1 MKLKFDAN
9 LPYQQEAIR
18 AAVGV
23 FEGQPSNQSQFEVSF
38 TTQMG
43 MLEQTELGIGN
54 RVAIQSGRI
63 LDNTHAVQE
72 ANDIPQSTSLLESYQ
87 AKKDVEKGKPRNY
100 DFPNFSIEMETG
112 TGKTYVYLRTI
123 FELNQKYGFKKF
135 IIVVP
140 SVAIREGVLTSIDMT
155 KEHFASLYDNAP
167 FDHFVYDSKKLGKV
181 RQFATSNQIQIMV
194 INIQAFQKDAGD
206 DVDYSKLDDEQRKK
220 LNVIHQER
228 DAMSGRRPI
237 EFIQSARP
245 IVIIDEPQSVD
256 NTPKSRR
263 AIQQLNPVACFR
275 YSATHTNPYN
285 LLYKLDP
292 IKAYDLHLVKRIEVS
307 SVKADDSFNDVFIR
321 LDKVDYTK
329 GAKTP
334 HAKVTI
340 NVDTLNGP
348 KPKTFTVKQGDDLY
362 ERSNRS
368 PRSRARPEYQ
378 HGFIVSNISAE
389 PGLEHIEFNNGRM
402 ICQGEEE
409 GGMAEEVMK
418 AQIRETIERHLQKEL
433 RMKDKGV
440 KVLSLFFIDRVAN
453 YRLYGDDRT
462 PRKGKIAEWFEEAF
476 TELSAKPLYKGL
488 LTQPVETLHNG
499 YFSSD
504 KRGVLKDTAGNTQ
517 ADEGTYSLIMRDK
530 ERLLSPEEPLRFIFS
545 HSALKEGWD
554 NPNVFQLCSLREM
567 GTERERRQTIGRGLR
582 LPVNQDGERVYDDTI
597 NRLTVIAGETF
608 EEYARGLQ
616 DDIERDCQIK
626 FGRIEQTAF
635 SKLVRPVPEG
645 EEEKAVGQDASA
657 RIWEDLKEKGY
668 IDAQG
673 DIQAKFDPNREGF
686 ILELTLE
693 HEPMRAAILDEMR
706 KYIFRDRIVDARQKR
721 LLRFKKAVAL
731 TPEFEELWN
740 RISRKTAYA
749 VEFETDELIKQ
760 ASSRLKD
767 MERIRPVTIL
777 TTREELEVTKAGIQA
792 GRVLE
797 ARTTDASKPKA
808 LPDILAFLQRE
819 TELTRHT
826 LVRILKES
834 CQLGDFPVNP
844 QAFMT
849 EVAKQINRTLRSMIV
864 DGIKYEQIAGQEYEM
879 RLFEEDEIESY
890 LSNLYEVQSK
900 NKTLYDYI
908 PYDSEV
914 EHEFARQLDGMEN
927 IRLFVKLPRW
937 FVVDTPIGDYNPD
950 WAIVAEQDSKVY
962 LVRETKGTLD
972 DEKRRVSENQ
982 KIKCGKRHFEALG
995 VDFKT
1000 VTTVAEALTTE
1011 MATIGKLGV
1020 TSDGS
1025 STQTSSHS

>member
-1 MKLKFDAN
+1 VKLKFDAN
-9 LPYQQEAIR
+9 LSYQQEAVQ
-18 AAVGV
+18 AAVGI

-38 TTQMG
+38 TTQMD
-43 MLEQTELGIGN
+43 MLKYTELGIGN
-54 RVAIQSGRI
+54 RVAIESGRI
-63 LDNTHAVQE
+63 LNNTHAVQE
-72 ANDIPQSTSLLESYQ
+72 ANDIPKSISPPESYQ
-87 AKKDVEKGKPRNY
+87 AKKDAEKGKPRNY

-140 SVAIREGVLTSIDMT
+140 SVAIREGVLASINMT
-155 KEHFASLYDNAP
+155 KEHFASLYDNVP

-181 RQFATSNQIQIMV
+181 RQFATSNQIQLMV
-194 INIQAFQKDAGD
+194 INIQAFQKDAG
-206 DVDYSKLDDEQRKK
+206 KK
-220 LNVIHQER
+220 LSIIHQER

-256 NTPKSRR
+256 NTPKSQR
-263 AIQQLNPVACFR
+263 AIQQLKPVACFR
-275 YSATHTNPYN
+275 YSATHLNPYN

-292 IKAYDLHLVKRIEVS
+292 IKAYDLRLVKRIEVS
-307 SVKADDSFNDVFIR
+307 SVKAEDSFNDVFVR
-321 LDKVDYTK
+321 LDKVDYAK
-329 GAKTP
+329 SAKTP

-340 NVDTLNGP
+340 NVNA
-348 KPKTFTVKQGDDLY
+348 KNSPKTKTLKVKQGDDLY
-362 ERSNRS
+362 RKSNE
-368 PRSRARPEYQ
+368 RPEYQ

-389 PGLEHIEFNNGRM
+389 PGLEHIEFSNGRV
-402 ICQGEEE
+402 IRQGEEE

-453 YRLYGDDRT
+453 YRLYGDDGT

-504 KRGVLKDTAGNTQ
+504 KKGVLKDTKGNTQ
-517 ADEGTYSLIMRDK
+517 ADEDTYSLIMRHK

-626 FGRIEQTAF
+626 FGRIEQAAF
-635 SKLVRPVPEG
+635 SKLVRPVSEG
-645 EEEKAVGQDASA
+645 EEEKAIGQDASV

-673 DIQAKFDPNREGF
+673 DIQAKFDPNREDF
-686 ILELTLE
+686 ILELVPE

-721 LLRFKKAVAL
+721 VLRFKKAVAL
-731 TPEFEELWN
+731 TPEFEELWK

-749 VEFETDELIKQ
+749 VEFETEELIKQ
-760 ASSRLKD
+760 ASSRLKN
-767 MERIRPVTIL
+767 MEKISPVAIL
-777 TTREELEVTKAGIQA
+777 TTREELKVTKAGIQA

-797 ARTTDASKPKA
+797 ARTTDASQPKA

-834 CQLGDFPVNP
+834 DRLGDFPVNP

-849 EVAKQINRTLRSMIV
+849 EVAKQINRTLQGMIV

-890 LSNLYEVQSK
+890 LSNLYEVQNQ

-908 PYDSEV
+908 PYDSAV
-914 EHEFARQLDGMEN
+914 ERDFARQLDGMEN
-927 IRLFVKLPRW
+927 VRLFVKLPRW
-937 FVVDTPIGDYNPD
+937 FVVDTPIGNYNPD

-962 LVRETKGTLD
+962 LVCETKGTLD
-972 DEKRRVSENQ
+972 DEKRRISENQ
-982 KIKCGKRHFEALG
+982 KIKCGKRHFESIDD

-1000 VTTVAEALTTE
+1000 VTTAAEAL
-1011 MATIGKLGV
+1011 AT
-1020 TSDGS
+1020 
-1025 STQTSSHS
+1025 